1 MCQTTEEVTTKHYAT
16 QSIQTETNNQVQV
29 HDDVFLESAEKS
41 VQTVQQQNIKKE
53 KVDASTSQIRD
64 LNTIVENPETSF
76 VLTKETKTR
85 NGKAESEFGK
95 EKSSDEGT
103 HVETEREENND
114 QEESNLT
121 FQNQKDK
128 LGSKEDLLANE
139 KKYSEK
145 SFNEQE
151 LSLANDLIEWMENEL
166 VEEKS
171 LIGKTPMVVSTNNTA
186 KKREIFEVKVAKI
199 ENSVDRRKSVVEP
212 KDVDKSKFDDSVDE
226 IRDVLSRLRPSSNF
240 PFVLQTIENLLVNL
254 TKQIII
260 KKMET
265 KVYGTGI
272 IIEKD

>member
-16 QSIQTETNNQVQV
+16 QSIQTDTGNQVQV

-41 VQTVQQQNIKKE
+41 VQTVPQQNIKKE

-64 LNTIVENPETSF
+64 LNTNVENLETSS
-76 VLTKETKTR
+76 VLTKETTTR
-85 NGKAESEFGK
+85 NGKAKSEFGK
-95 EKSSDEGT
+95 EKNSERI
-103 HVETEREENND
+103 ETETENND
-114 QEESNLT
+114 QEEFNLT

-128 LGSKEDLLANE
+128 LGSEEDPLATE
-139 KKYSEK
+139 KKYPEK
-145 SFNEQE
+145 CFNEQE

-265 KVYGTGI
+265 KLYGTGI
-272 IIEKD
+272 II